1 MESQSLITHSPTE
14 SYRDFSLLCYELTL
28 RALESIPLPPFLG
41 STLHGGFGRALKQA
55 GCFVPVANACPPCQH
70 PTQCPYN
77 LLFEFKNLPEH
88 HIPKRYAESPPKLFV
103 IELPPSHPKQLDS
116 GERLNFRLLFFGPA
130 IDLRIYPIVAMRLWS
145 EAGLSYQ
152 RGRFELERIAAVN
165 PLTGEQQQVYS
176 STDQMVHQNDQPLTV
191 GEISRWCESWQ
202 VDNQIKLTFVTPMR
216 LPGRGYKPEDLD
228 LKIVLKSA
236 LERLSILALLAGLPE
251 KEVDFATP
259 LVLAEKIT
267 VLARSAKWWDWERYS
282 KRQDRRMSMGGFLGH
297 LILQGDFSSL
307 KPYLKIAELL
317 HIGKNSTFGFGQVRF
332 DVP

>member
-1 MESQSLITHSPTE
+1 MTGSPLDL
-14 SYRDFSLLCYELTL
+14 YREFSILCYELTL
-28 RALESIPLPPFLG
+28 RAQEATPLPEFLG
-41 STLHGGFGRALKQA
+41 STLHGGFGHALKQI
-55 GCFVPVANACPPCQH
+55 GCFVPNARACPPCQH
-70 PTQCPYN
+70 PAQCPYN
-77 LLFEFKNLPEH
+77 QLFDFKNLPGLE
-88 HIPKRYAESPPKLFV
+88 IPKRYAESPPKLLV
-103 IELPPSHPKQLDS
+103 IELPPSHPKQLQT
-116 GERLNFRLLFFGPA
+116 GEHLTFRLLLFGPA
-130 IDLRIYPIVAMRLWS
+130 IDLRIYPIVAMRVWGDNL
-145 EAGLSYQ
+145 GLGYK

-191 GEISRWCESWQ
+191 GEISRWCESWP
-202 VDNQIKLTFVTPMR
+202 VGNQIKLTFVTPMR

-259 LVLAEKIT
+259 LALAEKIT
-267 VLARSAKWWDWERYS
+267 VLARAAKWWDWDRYS

-297 LILQGDFSSL
+297 LVLQGDFSSL

-317 HIGKNSTFGFGQVRF
+317 HVGKNSTFGFGQVRF
-332 DVP
+332 EVQWQ